1 MDLNSDNLVLDD
13 NEILKNN
20 SNILDILLIDRTTK
34 KNIIFATSIYKRKG
48 FNEKDYIKSEYVI
61 NKQSFIK
68 SRMEKS
74 KTEQLKRSKDMAEVF
89 TPSWICNKQ
98 NNLIDNEWFGYVGA
112 FNEENKDNTWIP
124 TKKVD
129 FKDKNWKDY
138 VSDIRL
144 EITCG
149 EAPYLVSRY
158 DAVTG
163 EKIELLSRIGF
174 FDRKMRVIC
183 ENTSSDDEWIIESL
197 NALKS
202 IYGYEFQGD
211 NLFIARKNLLISYID
226 YYLYHFNKLPDNELL
241 INVAEIISW
250 NLWQMDGLK
259 MVIPYS
265 CHNEKP
271 KYFQTSLFGDD
282 EEPKEEL
289 CFGCKNNDIHKHNGN
304 YSYVMD
310 WETNK
315 KIKFV
320 TIFRGGKVW

>member
-1 MDLNSDNLVLDD
+1 MDFNPDNLELEE
-13 NEILKNN
+13 NELFKNN

-34 KNIIFATSIYKRKG
+34 KNIIFTTSIYKRKG
-48 FNEKDYIKSEYVI
+48 FSEKDYIKSEFLFQ
-61 NKQSFIK
+61 KHSFIK
-68 SRMEKS
+68 SRIEKS
-74 KTEQLKRSKDMAEVF
+74 KTEQIKRSKDMAEVF

-112 FNEENKDNTWIP
+112 FNEEYEDNTWTS
-124 TKKVD
+124 TKKVS
-129 FKDKNWKDY
+129 FNDKNWKDY
-138 VSDIRL
+138 ISDTRL

-163 EKIELLSRIGF
+163 EKIELFSRIGL

-183 ENTSSDDEWIIESL
+183 ENASSDDEWINESL
-197 NALKS
+197 IALKS

-211 NLFIARKNLLISYID
+211 NLFIARKNILISYID
-226 YYLYHFNKLPDNELL
+226 YYLYHFNTLPDNELL
-241 INVAEIISW
+241 IKVSEIISW

-271 KYFQTSLFGDD
+271 KYFQPSLFGDE

-289 CFGCKNNDIHKHNGN
+289 CSGCKNSDMYKHNGI

-310 WETNK
+310 WEKNK
-315 KIKFV
+315 KVKFV
-320 TIFRGGKVW
+320 TMFRGGKIW

>member
-1 MDLNSDNLVLDD
+1 MDFNPDNHKLEE
-13 NEILKNN
+13 NEFFKNH
-20 SNILDILLIDRTTK
+20 SNIIDILLIDRTTK
-34 KNIIFATSIYKRKG
+34 KNIIFATNIYKRKG
-48 FNEKDYIKSEYVI
+48 FNEKDYIKKEYLF
-61 NKQSFIK
+61 NKYSFIK
-68 SRMEKS
+68 SRIKKS
-74 KTEQLKRSKDMAEVF
+74 KTEQSRRSKDMAEVF

-112 FNEENKDNTWIP
+112 FNEEYEDNTWIS

-138 VSDIRL
+138 VLDTRL

-149 EAPYLVSRY
+149 EATYLVSRY

-163 EKIELLSRIGF
+163 EKIELFSRIGL

-183 ENTSSDDEWIIESL
+183 ENASSDDEWTNESL
-197 NALKS
+197 IALKS

-211 NLFIARKNLLISYID
+211 SLFIARKNILLSYID
-226 YYLYHFNKLPDNELL
+226 YYLYHFNQFPNNELL
-241 INVAEIISW
+241 IKVAEIISW

-271 KYFQTSLFGDD
+271 KYFQPSLFGD
-282 EEPKEEL
+282 EEEQKEEI
-289 CFGCKNNDIHKHNGN
+289 CPGCKSNDINKHNGN

-310 WETNK
+310 WEQNK

-320 TIFRGGKVW
+320 TLFRGSKV